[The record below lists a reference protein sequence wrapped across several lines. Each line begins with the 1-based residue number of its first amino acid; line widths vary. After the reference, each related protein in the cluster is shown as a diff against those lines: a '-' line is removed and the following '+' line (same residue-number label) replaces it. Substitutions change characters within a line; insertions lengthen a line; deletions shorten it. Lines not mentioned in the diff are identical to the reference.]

1 MKQQEELYIIQ
12 VVAGAGSYTDGP
24 YTEDELADAIQRLRE
39 REGDAVGIG
48 VHPCEDYREDCQ

>member
-1 MKQQEELYIIQ
+1 MKREKLFVLQ

-24 YTEDELADAIQRLRE
+24 YEQEELEGAIERIRE
-39 REGDAVGIG
+39 LEGDAVGIG